1 MTTPTNPNNP
11 IINFSKSLKNRTP
24 GSSYKDI
31 LHIGNNGSGIDDT
44 SPVNI
49 FDGKGTWSGIS
60 LSRDQINLDLGH
72 GVMQNALLGGTRF
85 SLEREVVYDNSDVFF
100 NMHNSSY
107 LFLSQQEPLE
117 FPYGLDYSTRIFLNF
132 SSQSDDAIFAKG
144 KLLVKNASNY
154 ETTIDIRTENG
165 TIYGGGIQNEYFGT
179 DLFVYNIFCLYN
191 INGNKENEFIVQ
203 LSDRTSIQ
211 TN

>member
-1 MTTPTNPNNP
+1 M
-11 IINFSKSLKNRTP
+11 
-24 GSSYKDI
+24 
-31 LHIGNNGSGIDDT
+31 
-44 SPVNI
+44 
-49 FDGKGTWSGIS
+49 
-60 LSRDQINLDLGH
+60 
-72 GVMQNALLGGTRF
+72 
-85 SLEREVVYDNSDVFF
+85 
-100 NMHNSSY
+100 
-107 LFLSQQEPLE
+107 
-117 FPYGLDYSTRIFLNF
+117 
-132 SSQSDDAIFAKG
+132 
-144 KLLVKNASNY
+144 KNASNY